1 MRGPGHN
8 AKIEDPSCTDI
19 VLFIISIAQITNHDP
34 GDGGVD
40 KFIIAEI
47 DADMC
52 DCPAPPERMKKDQIA
67 LLQLIPADVPR
78 RVILLFGGPWQ
89 RCEPIH
95 R

>member
-47 DADMC
+47 DANMRDRLS
-52 DCPAPPERMKKDQIA
+52 PAKGMKKDQIA
-67 LLQLIPADVPR
+67 FL
-78 RVILLFGGPWQ
+78 
-89 RCEPIH
+89 
-95 R
+95 